1 MIRIYDEQR
10 LNYYVNKYNID
21 AIFTENMREYMEFV
35 LFNKNEYICK
45 VDEELK
51 YFYFFIHGKAKVYT
65 SLSNGKSLLLGF
77 YTPFKIIG
85 DVEFMK
91 HKFAISNM
99 QVIEESY
106 CIAIPMEILK
116 NKTLEDCKFLRFI
129 CTELGEKLNTL
140 SNYSSINL
148 LYPLENRLASY
159 ILVSTSYSENEGE
172 SNITFQGNLT
182 EISELLGTSYR
193 HLLRVLNKLCT
204 LGAIKKNEGNYEI
217 TNIQLLE
224 TLAGDLYK

>member
-1 MIRIYDEQR
+1 MIRIFDEEK
-10 LNYYVNKYNID
+10 LNYYVSKYNID
-21 AIFTENMREYMEFV
+21 DIFTENMRAYMELM

-45 VDEELK
+45 LDEELK
-51 YFYFFIHGKAKVYT
+51 YFYFFVHGKAKVYT

-77 YTPFKIIG
+77 YIPFKIIG

-91 HKFAISNM
+91 HKCAISNM

-106 CIAIPMEILK
+106 CIAIPMEIIRSG
-116 NKTLEDCKFLRFI
+116 TLEDCKFLRFV
-129 CTELGEKLNTL
+129 CAELGEKLNSL

-159 ILVSTSYSENEGE
+159 ILVSTSCMENGGKG
-172 SNITFQGNLT
+172 NVVFQGNLT

-193 HLLRVLNKLCT
+193 HLLRVLNKLCN
-204 LGAIKKNEGNYEI
+204 LGAIRKNEGNYEI
-217 TNIQLLE
+217 INIELLE
-224 TLAGDLYK
+224 KMSGDLYK